1 MQRPVGFRSLGS
13 LALASGIVLLASGAL
28 AGQAEA
34 ERIGLVELADVEWT
48 EIVPGVEFGTLFGS
62 WSEEGHGKLAR
73 FQPGVMSPMHT
84 HGAGYHAV
92 VISGTV
98 VNPYEG
104 EEDPPEMGPGT
115 YWSTPAG
122 AVHAT
127 GCVSEEPC
135 LVYAHMNSAWDIEV
149 VEDSENR
156 AEVPAGTL

>member
-1 MQRPVGFRSLGS
+1 MPRRVRFRFLAP
-13 LALASGIVLLASGAL
+13 LALSWGFVFVGGGTLAA
-28 AGQAEA
+28 QAEA
-34 ERIGLVELADVEWT
+34 ERIGWVELADVEWT
-48 EIVPGVEFGTLFGS
+48 EIVPGVEFGTLFGT
-62 WSEEGHGKLAR
+62 WSEEAHGKLAR

-84 HGAGYHAV
+84 HGAGYHGV

-104 EEDPPEMGPGT
+104 EEDPPEMGPGS

-149 VEDSENR
+149 VEDPES
-156 AEVPAGTL
+156 

>member
-1 MQRPVGFRSLGS
+1 MQRPVRFRSLAP
-13 LALASGIVLLASGAL
+13 LALASGFVLLASEAL
-28 AGQAEA
+28 AAQSEA
-34 ERIGLVELADVEWT
+34 DRIELVVPADVEWT
-48 EIVPGVEFGTLFGS
+48 EIVPGVEFGTLFGT
-62 WSEEGHGKLAR
+62 WSEEAHGKLAR

-84 HGAGYHAV
+84 HGAGYHGV

-104 EEDPPEMGPGT
+104 EEDPPEMGPGS

-149 VEDSENR
+149 VEDPES
-156 AEVPAGTL
+156 